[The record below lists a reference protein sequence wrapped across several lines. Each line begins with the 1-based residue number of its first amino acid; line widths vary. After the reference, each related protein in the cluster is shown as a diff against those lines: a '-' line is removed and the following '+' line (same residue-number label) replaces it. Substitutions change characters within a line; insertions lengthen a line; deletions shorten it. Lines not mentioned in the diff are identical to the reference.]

1 MATGLTR
8 ITDDLVRA
16 LAPLRFAPPVT
27 HVYNPLVYA
36 HASHTA
42 YLTRYG
48 GGKKHSVW
56 LGMNPGP
63 FGMAQTGVPFGEI
76 AMVQRFLGIDA
87 PVGKPE
93 HEHPKR
99 PIQGFACPR
108 SEVSGRRVWAFVEAR
123 FGTAA
128 AFFRQ
133 HYVHNFCPLVFMDE
147 GGRNLTPDKLP
158 AHERAPLFEICDR
171 ALREVVRVV
180 GAQRVIAVGHFAE
193 TRARA
198 ALGDEMAI
206 LRIPHPSP
214 ASPLAN
220 RGWAE
225 AAERALGDSLSDS
238 LGA

>member
-1 MATGLTR
+1 MATSLTR

-36 HASHTA
+36 RAPHEA
-42 YLTRYG
+42 YLARYG
-48 GGKKHSVW
+48 RGRKQALW

-63 FGMAQTGVPFGEI
+63 YGMAQTGVPFGEI
-76 AMVQRFLGIDA
+76 AMVQRFLGIEA

-93 HEHPKR
+93 REHPKR
-99 PIQGFACPR
+99 PIHGFGCTR
-108 SEVSGRRVWAFVEAR
+108 SEVSGRRVWSFVEAR
-123 FGTAA
+123 FGTAN
-128 AFFRQ
+128 AFFRR

-158 AHERAPLFEICDR
+158 VAERAALFEICDR
-171 ALREVVRVV
+171 ALREVVRAVA
-180 GAQRVIAVGHFAE
+180 AQQVIAVGHFAE

-198 ALGDEMAI
+198 ALGPDIAI
-206 LRIPHPSP
+206 VRIPHPSP

-220 RGWAE
+220 KGWAE
-225 AAERALGDSLSDS
+225 AAERALGDSL
-238 LGA
+238 GA